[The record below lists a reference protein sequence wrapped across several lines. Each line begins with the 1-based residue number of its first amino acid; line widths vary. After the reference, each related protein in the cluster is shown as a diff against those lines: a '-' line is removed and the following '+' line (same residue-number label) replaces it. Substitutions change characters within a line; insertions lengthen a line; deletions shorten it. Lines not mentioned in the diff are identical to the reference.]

1 MKNDDSAKMAVVAV
15 LSGGLTFGGTH
26 LLEEEYGAC
35 MPLIINE
42 AREQQ
47 QECAIKLLDCKKD

>member
-1 MKNDDSAKMAVVAV
+1 MKQDDTTKMAAIAI
-15 LSGGLTFGGTH
+15 LSGGIGIGGSH
-26 LLEEEYGAC
+26 LLQEEYSAC
-35 MPLIINE
+35 MPLIEQE